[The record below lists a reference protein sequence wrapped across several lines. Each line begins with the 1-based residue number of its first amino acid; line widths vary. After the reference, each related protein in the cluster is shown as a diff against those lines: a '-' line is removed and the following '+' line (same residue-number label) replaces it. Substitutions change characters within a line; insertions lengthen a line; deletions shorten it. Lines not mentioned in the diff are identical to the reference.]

1 MTAHNRTL
9 LAKLA
14 PMFGAQTENLAVAAL
29 GHILSG
35 SQAARRALS
44 DLLAAGGATVGEIAQ
59 VRTQATGQEGE
70 RPDLAGFDRDGRER
84 VLIEAKFWAGLTGN
98 QPIAY
103 LERLRVNT
111 PSTLLF
117 VSPVARIETLWN
129 ELLRTVAESQSGIT
143 LAPTSEVEGL
153 RSAAAGDGRYLLLTS
168 WQALLGR
175 MATQAAAAADSHA
188 EKDIGQ
194 LHGLA
199 AQQDDEAF
207 LPLRREE
214 FGPEFP
220 RRMLGLQRL
229 VNDATDRAVTAG
241 FASVK
246 GLKVT
251 SQAWGYGR
259 YLKLAYTTPWFG
271 IDFYD
276 WAWQKET
283 PLWLWFSGTDAQ
295 GKPLR
300 ALEPLRQ
307 RRPPELFE
315 HADGLVVPV
324 ELPVRVEYDAVLAAV
339 VARLE
344 EVTDL
349 IQAGASRAAAP

>member
-1 MTAHNRTL
+1 MTAHNETL

-14 PMFGAQTENLAVAAL
+14 PLFGAQTENLAVAAL
-29 GHILSG
+29 GHILWG
-35 SQAARRALS
+35 SQAARHALS
-44 DLLAAGGATVGEIAQ
+44 DLLAAAGATVGEIVQ
-59 VRTQATGQEGE
+59 VRIQATGKEGE

-98 QPIAY
+98 QPVAY
-103 LERLRVNT
+103 LARLPTNT

-117 VSPVARIETLWN
+117 VAPAARIETLWN

-143 LAPTSEVEGL
+143 LAPGSELEGL
-153 RSAAAGDGRYLLLTS
+153 RSAAAGGRRYLLLTT
-168 WQALLGR
+168 WQVLLDR
-175 MATQAAAAADSHA
+175 MAAHAAAASDSHA

-194 LHGLA
+194 LQGLA

-214 FGPEFP
+214 LGPEFP
-220 RRMLGLQRL
+220 RRMLGLRRL
-229 VNDATDRAVTAG
+229 VDDATDRAITAG

-251 SQAWGYGR
+251 PQAWGYGR

-276 WAWQKET
+276 WAREKDT

-295 GKPLR
+295 GKALR

-307 RRPPELFE
+307 RSPPELFE
-315 HADGLVVPV
+315 HGDGLVVPV
-324 ELPVRVEYDAVLAAV
+324 DLPLRVEFAAVVAAV
-339 VARLE
+339 VARLK
-344 EVTDL
+344 EVADL
-349 IQAGASRAAAP
+349 IGAGDSG

>member
-1 MTAHNRTL
+1 MLLMTAHNQTL

-29 GHILSG
+29 GHILWE

-44 DLLAAGGATVGEIAQ
+44 GLLAAGGATVGEIAQ
-59 VRTQATGQEGE
+59 VRTQATGKDSE
-70 RPDLAGFDRDGRER
+70 RPDLAGFDQDGRER

-98 QPIAY
+98 QPVAY
-103 LERLRVNT
+103 LARLPTNT

-117 VSPVARIETLWN
+117 IAPAARIETLWN
-129 ELLRTVAESQSGIT
+129 ELLRTVAESQLGIT
-143 LAPTSEVEGL
+143 LAPGSEHEGL
-153 RSAAAGDGRYLLLTS
+153 RSAAAGGRRYLLLTS
-168 WQALLGR
+168 WQALLNR
-175 MATQAAAAADSHA
+175 MAAQAAAASDSHA

-194 LHGLA
+194 LQGLA

-207 LPLRREE
+207 LPLTREE

-220 RRMLGLQRL
+220 RRILGLRRL
-229 VNDATDRAVTAG
+229 VDDATDRAVTAG

-246 GLKVT
+246 GLNVT
-251 SQAWGYGR
+251 SRPWGYGR

-271 IDFYD
+271 IDFDD
-276 WAWQKET
+276 WARHKDT
-283 PLWLWFSGTDAQ
+283 PLWLWFSGTDAE
-295 GKPLR
+295 GKALR

-307 RRPPELFE
+307 RSPPALFQTN
-315 HADGLVVPV
+315 GLLVPV
-324 ELPVRVEYDAVLAAV
+324 DLPARVEYDAVLATV

-344 EVTDL
+344 EVADMIL
-349 IQAGASRAAAP
+349 AGDSG